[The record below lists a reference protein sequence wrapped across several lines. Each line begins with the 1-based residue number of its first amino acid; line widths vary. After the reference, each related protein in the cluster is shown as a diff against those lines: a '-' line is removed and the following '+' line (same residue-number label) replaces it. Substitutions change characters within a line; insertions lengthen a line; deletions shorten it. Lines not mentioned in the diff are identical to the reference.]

1 MAMNNLA
8 YDPMT
13 GQPVDPMAN
22 QLGSAVYNNQGVV
35 TKANQVFGTPG
46 MMQSSVAY
54 VQPQVD
60 TLTGMSVVNPNQKQ
74 IT

>member
-13 GQPVDPMAN
+13 GQPVDPMAMQAGN
-22 QLGSAVYNNQGVV
+22 AVYNNQSVMA
-35 TKANQVFGTPG
+35 KAGNVFGTPG

-54 VQPQVD
+54 VQPQD
-60 TLTGMSVVNPNQKQ
+60 TLTGMPVVNPNQKQ
-74 IT
+74 IV